1 MGLVIYQCSA
11 GSGKTFTLVG
21 RFLTHTI
28 GQSSLFKQILA
39 ITFTNKAAEELKTRI
54 IQDLDRI
61 ASGRKSK
68 QLEQLTKAFPNLN
81 TEEIRARAAEIL
93 DRIIHDYG
101 AFAVSTI
108 DSYFQIL
115 ARTLARE
122 MNLPMRYSIELDQEA
137 ISRTLT
143 DMTIEEA
150 GRDKEITFMLES
162 MLFDLVD
169 ADEGWDINGHIHGMA
184 KEMMKSSTNASDL
197 LSHDPQRIN
206 ALINWMRAYQK
217 AYISELST
225 YIAEFIKLCNTYGL
239 QPDDFA
245 GKSKGIHNYFT
256 SIEKR
261 AGDSEYTAK
270 FLNQLAKLNED
281 PEAMWQGKSTKKKE
295 LPGVAKSEFAPVFRN
310 MQEHIGSKFKI
321 HTTCTVTLKHIWKA
335 GISGFLDQ
343 KFKQFREE
351 QQVFHLSDTTRLL
364 SEAVQNDDT
373 PFIFEKTGNAFRHIF
388 IDEFQD
394 TSTEQWNILKPL
406 VLNTLANGNE
416 VMIVGDAKQSIY
428 RFRGGDISLILKK
441 VAQEIGVIGYDTK
454 HERLEINWRSQ
465 PEVVGFNNK
474 LFPALALIESAR
486 LGAGSELL
494 QDAYQ
499 DKNVEQKTEHKTGLG
514 SVHLRFFR
522 KDGSSRE
529 GDENETGEDIKWKK
543 QACMALSK
551 QVEALIRD
559 GFRYRDITVLVY
571 TTSEE
576 TEIAKHLLEENKH
589 PFIASNSL
597 KLANNAQVLLVFSAI
612 RWIAEPDNRLLQ
624 SEIDRMQQ
632 PEVLR
637 EHIPF
642 QKPSAASPRSW
653 TKEQLG
659 PHRSSL
665 SKLPLQLAFHRLCE
679 LLGLDFSTPYIQK
692 LNDIVL
698 EHVASGGDSLSGFV
712 RWWDEHVESRN
723 WSVELPAGSN
733 AIRIMTIHSSKGL
746 EFPVVF
752 LPFIAWKL
760 EPKADSILW
769 AEPEPGPLDGH
780 GKLPVS
786 SVKGLA
792 ETLYATAYKQELLD
806 TALDKLN
813 MFYVAFTR
821 AAVRLYGYS
830 EAKPARATAGD
841 LLIKTI
847 ESISEWN
854 EQFVAKEG
862 LALDVGEDKPFHEKQ
877 ETESGQEDPFYNPA
891 PLIDELL
898 FETTNTGNAPLTP
911 LRFVTKSEEM
921 RLGDII
927 HSLLEQ
933 PYHSNMHEAY
943 MQRMELH
950 LRFHPDPLARNKQ
963 DHIRQTIL
971 KTLTLLDQ
979 QGWNG
984 TGYRVATESEL
995 FETNSADPLQ
1005 RPDRIL
1011 FGPNKTIVIDFKT
1024 GAAEK
1029 KHHTQVERYCA
1040 LLNAAGYGP
1049 TEGYLIYTGEQKV
1062 VKVV

>member
-21 RFLTHTI
+21 RFLAHTI
-28 GQSSLFKQILA
+28 GQPSLFKQILA

-54 IQDLDRI
+54 IQDLDKI
-61 ASGRKSK
+61 ASGKKSK
-68 QLEQLTKAFPNLN
+68 QLDKLTEAFPSL
-81 TEEIRARAAEIL
+81 TSEEIRSRAAEIL

-150 GRDKEITFMLES
+150 GRSKEITFMLEKI
-162 MLFDLVD
+162 LLDLVE
-169 ADEGWDINGHIHGMA
+169 ADEGWDINAHIRGMA

-197 LSHDPQRIN
+197 QSHDPQRIN
-206 ALINWMRAYQK
+206 ALVNWMRNYQK
-217 AYISELST
+217 AYKSELST

-245 GKSKGIHNYFT
+245 GKSKGLHKYFT
-256 SIEKR
+256 SIEEK
-261 AGDSEYTAK
+261 AGDCEYNVK

-281 PEAMWQGKSTKKKE
+281 PETMWQGKSLKKIE
-295 LPGVAKSEFAPVFRN
+295 LPGVAKSEFAPVFRKL
-310 MQEHIGSKFKI
+310 QELIESKLKI
-321 HTTCTVTLKHIWKA
+321 YTTCTVTLKHIWKA

-428 RFRGGDISLILKK
+428 RFRGGDISLILNK

-454 HERLEINWRSQ
+454 QERLENNWRSQ

-474 LFPALALIESAR
+474 LFPALALAEAAR
-486 LGAGSELL
+486 LTEGSELL
-494 QDAYQ
+494 LDAYQ
-499 DKNVEQKTEHKTGLG
+499 NKNVEQKTKNTTGHG

-522 KDGSSRE
+522 KDGSFKDA
-529 GDENETGEDIKWKK
+529 DENETGEDLKWKK
-543 QACMALSK
+543 QACLALSK

-559 GFRYRDITVLVY
+559 GFRYRDITILVY

-597 KLANNAQVLLVFSAI
+597 KLANNAQVLLTFSAI
-612 RWIAEPDNRLLQ
+612 RWIAEPDNRLLK

-632 PEVLR
+632 PETLQKRV
-637 EHIPF
+637 PF
-642 QKPSAASPRSW
+642 HKSRVSDLPSW
-653 TKEQLG
+653 TQNQLA
-659 PHRSSL
+659 PQRAAL

-679 LLGLDFSTPYIQK
+679 VLELDLSSPYIQK

-698 EHVASGGDSLSGFV
+698 EHVSSGGDSLSGFV

-723 WSVELPAGSN
+723 WSVELPAGSD

-752 LPFIAWKL
+752 VPFISWKL

-780 GKLPVS
+780 GKLPVA

-792 ETLYATAYKQELLD
+792 ETLYASAYKQELLD

-830 EAKPARATAGD
+830 EAKPSRATAGD

-847 ESISEWN
+847 ESIPEWK
-854 EQFVAKEG
+854 EQFIAKER
-862 LALDVGEDKPFHEKQ
+862 LALDVGDDMPFHANK
-877 ETESGQEDPFYNPA
+877 ETESGQEDPFYNPT
-891 PLIDELL
+891 PLTEELSL
-898 FETTNTGNAPLTP
+898 KNSTNGNAPLTP

-933 PYHSNMHEAY
+933 PYDQHTHEAY
-943 MQRMELH
+943 LQRMDLL
-950 LRFHPDPLARNKQ
+950 LRFHPDPLARSKR
-963 DHIRQTIL
+963 DYIRQTVIN
-971 KTLTLLDQ
+971 TLTLLDQ
-979 QGWNG
+979 RGWSG
-984 TGYRVATESEL
+984 SGYRLATETEL
-995 FETNSADPLQ
+995 FETKSTDPLQ

-1011 FGPNKTIVIDFKT
+1011 FGTKNTIVIDFKT
-1024 GAAEK
+1024 GTAEK

-1049 TEGYLIYTGEQKV
+1049 TEGHLIYTGEQKV